1 MIGYPSS
8 GNIIENCDIHDNDQ
22 GIRIEKNQV
31 DVINCNIYDNRH
43 NVVTMYNTQIDMER
57 TRIYNGGRDGIYCSS
72 ADLLN
77 IYGSVIENNGNGG
90 TSTRNGIYSGYADV
104 INIGRLSYP
113 YWYGY
118 NTIRNNYNDEIYSN
132 YGNSQVEILYNS
144 IHDDSGYEVYNYS
157 GNPEIW
163 AMLCW
168 WGEFPPDVSQFY
180 GAVDVSDELEFQPSW
195 EGQTFSGG
203 LSKSVAVSG
212 IRRSPEKHIAH
223 LKNLIISESKTRRA
237 DSALVALYSIIRTDY
252 VNNRYQE
259 RNHFYDFL
267 TQLQANYSEYP
278 VGQCALQYL
287 IIWNMLKNDNKQA
300 IQLSKQALNSL
311 SDTDQMG
318 VMGNLVYLYAYTNQF
333 EQAHQLL
340 KQYTD
345 QYKFDTD
352 GIEFITETVADMEDM
367 YKKELAKSKGA
378 TPPEIE
384 PVDTSVPEKFTFHA
398 TFPNPC
404 NPSATIRFDLPEQSR
419 VHITVYNILGK
430 EVGTYKGGN
439 AFFETGYHSIIWNG
453 VYNNGQSVSTGIYI
467 VKISGQG
474 FSGSRKILLLK

>member
-1 MIGYPSS
+1 
-8 GNIIENCDIHDNDQ
+8 
-22 GIRIEKNQV
+22 
-31 DVINCNIYDNRH
+31 
-43 NVVTMYNTQIDMER
+43 
-57 TRIYNGGRDGIYCSS
+57 
-72 ADLLN
+72 
-77 IYGSVIENNGNGG
+77 
-90 TSTRNGIYSGYADV
+90 
-104 INIGRLSYP
+104 
-113 YWYGY
+113 
-118 NTIRNNYNDEIYSN
+118 
-132 YGNSQVEILYNS
+132 
-144 IHDDSGYEVYNYS
+144 
-157 GNPEIW
+157 
-163 AMLCW
+163 
-168 WGEFPPDVSQFY
+168 
-180 GAVDVSDELEFQPSW
+180 
-195 EGQTFSGG
+195 
-203 LSKSVAVSG
+203 
-212 IRRSPEKHIAH
+212 
-223 LKNLIISESKTRRA
+223 
-237 DSALVALYSIIRTDY
+237 
-252 VNNRYQE
+252 
-259 RNHFYDFL
+259 
-267 TQLQANYSEYP
+267 
-278 VGQCALQYL
+278 
-287 IIWNMLKNDNKQA
+287 MLKNDDKQA

-384 PVDTSVPEKFTFHA
+384 PADASVPEKFTFHP

-430 EVGTYKGGN
+430 EVWTYKGGN